1 MRFRQVHL
9 DFHTSEHIPEIGADF
24 SKEQF
29 QAMLKEGHI
38 DSITV
43 FSKCHH
49 GWAYHPSKANVMHP
63 HLNFDLFGAQI
74 EAAHE
79 IGVNAVG
86 YLSAGYDEKLVEE
99 HPEWITRREN
109 EQTYHNKD
117 FSGAGWHLFC
127 MNSPYLEVL
136 LEQVRET
143 VSTYDIDGLFLDI
156 VGPRTCYCRNC
167 ARIARTEGKDLY
179 DKAYNDDLAERTY
192 ANYTRKVKDVVEAIK
207 PGLPIFHNQ
216 GRTPRGRRDMLD
228 FISHVEIESL
238 PTGGWGYDNL
248 PTIARY
254 VQPIG
259 KSYLG
264 MTGKF
269 HGTWGEFGGYKH
281 ENALRY
287 EMALTVAH
295 GAKCSIGDQLHPRGK
310 MDPETYRLIGKAY
323 AEVEAKEPWLDGVH
337 SISDIALFSYD
348 AWLTV
353 HPECKQADA
362 DRKQT
367 DLGARRIL
375 SEGHYLFDI
384 VDYESDL
391 TPYKLV
397 ILPDL
402 ILIDDILKKKLDAY
416 LKSGGKI
423 MATGTSGLLMNAE
436 KPAFAFDFGVT
447 YEGKREMIPTFMTPT
462 IPLKDMGQAGYV
474 LYNRTEKVTLADG
487 KVLATMAD
495 PYFERNH
502 FHFCSHQH
510 APEAPVCSG
519 VGACMGKDGAYVAFP
534 FREYAMEGHIF
545 AKRMMEAVIDACMG
559 DGKSAEVTMPAAAAM
574 TLMDQEQENRLV
586 LHLVYAPT
594 NTRGQKKLE
603 IIEDIVPLYN
613 IPVRVK
619 NTGKKIKNVY
629 LAPSGEKLT
638 FEVHDNG
645 DISFTVPKVDLH
657 AMAVLDYEA

>member
-9 DFHTSEHIPEIGADF
+9 DFHTSELIPEIGVEF

-29 QAMLKEGHI
+29 QAMLKEGHV

-49 GWAYHPSKANVMHP
+49 GWAYHPSQANVMHP
-63 HLNFDLFGAQI
+63 HLDFDLFGAQI

-86 YLSAGYDEKLVEE
+86 YISAGYDEKLAEE
-99 HPEWITRREN
+99 HPDWIARREN
-109 EQTYHNKD
+109 EQTYHNKG
-117 FSGAGWHLFC
+117 FSEAGWHLFC
-127 MNSPYLEVL
+127 FNSPYLQVL

-143 VSTYDIDGLFLDI
+143 VSTYDVDGLFLDI

-167 ARIARTEGKDLY
+167 AKIAKAEGKDLF
-179 DKAYNDDLAERTY
+179 DKAYNGELAERTY
-192 ANYTRKVKDVVEAIK
+192 ANYTQKVKELVESIK

-216 GRTPRGRRDMLD
+216 GRTPRGRRDLMD
-228 FISHVEIESL
+228 FNSHIEIESL

-254 VQPIG
+254 VQPTG
-259 KSYLG
+259 RSYLG

-269 HGTWGEFGGYKH
+269 HGAWGEFGGYKH

-323 AEVEAKEPWLDGVH
+323 AEVERKEPWLDGVR
-337 SISDIALFSYD
+337 SISDVALFSYD

-353 HPECKQADA
+353 HPEYKDADA
-362 DRKQT
+362 DQKYT
-367 DLGARRIL
+367 DVGARRIL

-397 ILPDL
+397 ILPDA
-402 ILIDDILKKKLDAY
+402 IGIDETLKAKLDAY
-416 LKSGGKI
+416 LARGGKLL
-423 MATGTSGLLMNAE
+423 ATGTSGLTMNAD
-436 KPAFAFDFGVT
+436 KPSFAFDFGAT
-447 YEGKREMIPTFMTPT
+447 YEGRRQIVPAYATPT
-462 IPLKDMGQAGYV
+462 VPLKDMGAAGYV
-474 LYNRTEKVTLADG
+474 LYGRTEKVSLNDG
-487 KVLATMAD
+487 QALATMAD
-495 PYFERNH
+495 PYFERNR

-510 APEAPVCSG
+510 APEQPESSG
-519 VGACMGKDGAYVAFP
+519 IAACMGKDGAYVAFP
-534 FREYAMEGHIF
+534 FREYAMVGQIF
-545 AKRMMEAVIDACMG
+545 AKRMMEAVIDLCLG
-559 DGKSAEVTMPAAAAM
+559 EDRSATVEMPSAAAM
-574 TLMDQEQENRLV
+574 TLMDQAGENRYV

-594 NTRGQKKLE
+594 NTRGAKKLE
-603 IIEDIVPLYN
+603 IIEDIVPLYH
-613 IPVRVK
+613 IPVTVR
-619 NTGKKIKNVY
+619 TAGRKIKRVY
-629 LAPSGEKLT
+629 LAPTLEELA
-638 FEVHDNG
+638 FETRDGAV
-645 DISFTVPKVDLH
+645 SFTVPKVDLH
-657 AMAVLDYEA
+657 AMAVLEYDD